1 MMDEIEQSSLSH
13 IPMQSMALRL
23 ARPTI
28 KMDHGSSWK
37 IDKVN
42 PVNDLIVCLSGT
54 ASYRIG
60 DDDER
65 IELQPGHALLIP
77 AYTRFRGV
85 HGSGDDRYTG
95 IAQHFALEL
104 FGRGDLVKQLQFRR
118 SVRMPDWAFNRPLVE
133 HYRTHAPIGTTDLVQ
148 HHKFMVILL
157 AFLETA
163 FVAWQSPQDVPD
175 SQDHLSVQI
184 MRVASRLSADPVGT
198 GVEEILKS
206 LPYNEDYFRRV
217 FKDRIGFTP
226 QKFRELKRMEY
237 AASRLGMGLTVKT
250 VAAELGYADPYYF
263 SRMFKRFIGTSPS
276 SHREKPDAEKST

>member
-1 MMDEIEQSSLSH
+1 MDETEQSSLSH
-13 IPMQSMALRL
+13 IPMQSMSLRL

-28 KMDHGSSWK
+28 KMDHGKAWR

-42 PVNDLIVCLSGT
+42 PVNDLIVCLTGK
-54 ASYRIG
+54 AIYQIG
-60 DDDER
+60 DDDDR
-65 IELQPGHALLIP
+65 IELCPGQALLIP
-77 AYTRFRGV
+77 AYTRFRGMIG
-85 HGSGDDRYTG
+85 GSDARYTG

-104 FGRGDLVKQLQFRR
+104 FNRGDLVKQLQLHRR
-118 SVRMPDWAFNRPLVE
+118 VTMPDWAFNGPIVE
-133 HYRTHAPIGTTDLVQ
+133 HYRAHAPVGTTDLAQ

-163 FVAWQSPQDVPD
+163 FVSWQSPQDVPD

-184 MRVASRLSADPVGT
+184 MRVASRLSADPVGA
-198 GVEEILKS
+198 GIEEILAR
-206 LPYNEDYFRRV
+206 LPYNEDYFRRA

-237 AASRLGMGLTVKT
+237 AASRLGMGLTVKA

-276 SHREKPDAEKST
+276 SYREKPDAEKPT